1 MKRIIPF
8 IFVFI
13 LLFSF
18 VPFSVFAVSS
28 VPTVDFTNP
37 NSTDYCVSECSFDL
51 PYYSLDDYKDFGYDF
66 TYYIFFQTYYQSSYN
81 SNVFCSRSTYFNFS
95 SDFSSWL
102 RQSFVSCFPPIRHVP
117 PESCD

>member
-81 SNVFCSRSTYFNFS
+81 SNVFCSHQTLN
-95 SDFSSWL
+95 
-102 RQSFVSCFPPIRHVP
+102 
-117 PESCD
+117 